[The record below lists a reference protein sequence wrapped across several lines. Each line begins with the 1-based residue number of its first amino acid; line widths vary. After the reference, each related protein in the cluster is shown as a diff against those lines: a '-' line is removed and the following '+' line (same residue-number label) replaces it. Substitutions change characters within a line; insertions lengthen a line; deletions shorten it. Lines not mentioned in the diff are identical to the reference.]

1 MALYTRLLCSNVY
14 RAGLFPG
21 LQIKMDSLPYELLA
35 EIFKIYVSLQDT
47 FPETLLNVCRWW
59 HTVASNE
66 STLWTTF
73 VISGARQTVRSGAR
87 SPTNDLGPWNYE
99 LTRDWV
105 GIFERRLA
113 RAGPSL
119 PLQISILDL
128 NEAILPVIDV
138 ISGEAPDYVH
148 LLRWETL
155 DFATLELIRENDD
168 QFWSSIA
175 NLISQPMP
183 SLKRL
188 TLEGNKID
196 FHAFPAAPNLE
207 ELNIL
212 FSRSP
217 RIGRNNS
224 FPMLKKVQITYP
236 SKYPLS
242 LVVLRKFS
250 LHAIENLIVGGEVD
264 VGSRMEGVYP
274 SLLVLEFTER
284 VPCGV
289 ASMSAPNLRHL
300 ILSCWNLFPL
310 TYPPPEGEDQHA
322 DPLLKNRGVLER
334 LARTFPTVE
343 VLDVHRNV
351 ESLVRELI
359 YGQTM
364 FTRLKELWTV
374 SKGRRKR
381 VDLI

>member
-1 MALYTRLLCSNVY
+1 
-14 RAGLFPG
+14 
-21 LQIKMDSLPYELLA
+21 MDSVPYELLT

-59 HTVASNE
+59 HTVASDE
-66 STLWTTF
+66 STLWTKF
-73 VISGARQTVRSGAR
+73 VISGARQTVRSGDR
-87 SPTNDLGPWNYE
+87 SSTNGLGPWSYE

-105 GIFERRLA
+105 GIFERRLV

-138 ISGEAPDYVH
+138 ISGQAPDYVH

-155 DFATLELIRENDD
+155 DFVTLALIRQNDD
-168 QFWSSIA
+168 YCWPSIA

-188 TLEGNKID
+188 TLETNKID

-242 LVVLRKFS
+242 SVVLREFS
-250 LHAIENLIVGGEVD
+250 LHTIENLIVGGEVE

-274 SLLVLEFTER
+274 SLSVLKFTER

-289 ASMSAPNLRHL
+289 ASMSAPNLRRL
-300 ILSCWNLFPL
+300 ILLCCNLFPL
-310 TYPPPEGEDQHA
+310 TYPQPEGESQH
-322 DPLLKNRGVLER
+322 DNPLPKNRGVLER

-343 VLDVHRNV
+343 VLDVHQNL

-359 YGQTM
+359 YGQTL

-374 SKGRRKR
+374 SKNCRKR